1 MGTLRFEA
9 LAGSSPDTWM
19 RSRHFGEF
27 GLHQIGPGFL
37 KIHTGYCCR
46 ASNPEGVILA
56 AGWKSE
62 MLWRKLLLPCGKS
75 EMPRRKS
82 LFPRGK
88 SEMLRRR
95 SLFPR

>member
-56 AGWKSE
+56 ASSCPASIEGGRRNGAPEQRRVS
-62 MLWRKLLLPCGKS
+62 LLSVP
-75 EMPRRKS
+75 
-82 LFPRGK
+82 
-88 SEMLRRR
+88 
-95 SLFPR
+95 